1 MERHTILNS
10 WKEIAVYM
18 GRAVRTVQRWERECD
33 FPVHRP
39 RGKKRSAVFALS
51 REIDTWLENCPQ
63 SVEDVNHDLAD
74 EALSVQHRTLDE
86 NVPNN
91 EARKALPLQ
100 QAMMGAQR

>member
-51 REIDTWLENCPQ
+51 KEIDTWLENCPQ
-63 SVEDVNHDLAD
+63 STEDINHELPNDTLNVQRKIFD
-74 EALSVQHRTLDE
+74 ESL
-86 NVPNN
+86 PNG
-91 EARKALPLQ
+91 EARKVLPLQ
-100 QAMMGAQR
+100 QAMIAQR